1 MRAVIVHQPGVDLR
15 ELRRAVHG
23 LGYECEP
30 SDCVESSELARRLA
44 RGVVDLV
51 IVKIDKP
58 QGIEHGRIK
67 EAWALTTAPKL
78 AVGPANDR
86 DAAAAADSL
95 GVIELVDAANLNRT
109 LDGAFERLYRTGH
122 PVARR
127 GHVFA
132 VFAPTPGSGGTTIA
146 ANLAA
151 ALIQKDSAPVALL
164 ELCRPPGDMA
174 LLLDLHQKHTAEEAC
189 RRWRELDQVS
199 LRNSFVEHSSGLR
212 VLANRS
218 IGEGNAELNSDAARK
233 LAILSRIMH
242 TFTVVAL
249 DSYPSEEALEV
260 MNLSDCIVF
269 VVRADVP
276 AMRRAQWACERAE
289 EAGIPR
295 SRMRLVVNRWG
306 QRGQLSKEQIE
317 TSLGLSIV
325 ELILDDPALVNRAAN
340 EGKLLSE
347 LGRAK
352 ITRGIDS
359 LAKKLVQETVLMAV
373 S

>member
-1 MRAVIVHQPGVDLR
+1 
-15 ELRRAVHG
+15 
-23 LGYECEP
+23 
-30 SDCVESSELARRLA
+30 
-44 RGVVDLV
+44 
-51 IVKIDKP
+51 
-58 QGIEHGRIK
+58 
-67 EAWALTTAPKL
+67 
-78 AVGPANDR
+78 
-86 DAAAAADSL
+86 
-95 GVIELVDAANLNRT
+95 
-109 LDGAFERLYRTGH
+109 
-122 PVARR
+122 
-127 GHVFA
+127 
-132 VFAPTPGSGGTTIA
+132 
-146 ANLAA
+146 
-151 ALIQKDSAPVALL
+151 
-164 ELCRPPGDMA
+164 
-174 LLLDLHQKHTAEEAC
+174 
-189 RRWRELDQVS
+189 VS